1 MKLLDVNVLLYAHD
15 TSSAH
20 HARCRDWVLGV
31 VLKGDEHVG
40 LPWQTLLGFVRIV
53 THPRAVR
60 RPLTGP
66 EACAIVDRWLA
77 RPQAVVVE
85 PGERYWELLRE
96 LVARARVQG
105 PLVSDAALA
114 ALALEQGATLC
125 TTDRDFRRF
134 DGLRVLDPTE
144 DAIHDR

>member
-1 MKLLDVNVLLYAHD
+1 MKLLDVNVLMYAHD
-15 TSSAH
+15 TSSVH
-20 HARCRDWVLGV
+20 HARCRDWLVRT
-31 VLKGDEHVG
+31 LKGDEHVG

-53 THPRAVR
+53 TNPRAVR
-60 RPLTGP
+60 RPLAGP

-85 PGERYWELLRE
+85 PGERYWSILRD
-96 LVARARVQG
+96 LVARAQVQG

-134 DGLRVLDPTE
+134 DGLRLLDPTE
-144 DAIHDR
+144 DAVQES